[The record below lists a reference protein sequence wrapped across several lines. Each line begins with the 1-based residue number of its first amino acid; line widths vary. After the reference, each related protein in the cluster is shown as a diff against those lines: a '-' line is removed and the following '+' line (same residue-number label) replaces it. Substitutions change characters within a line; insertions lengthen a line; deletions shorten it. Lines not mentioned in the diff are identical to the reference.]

1 MVPQTPSKDDW
12 KLINESPKATESDN
26 CSLAKSETLQAKE
39 EALQLASL
47 GWSVFP
53 VVTGGKSPATKHG
66 FKDASHDP
74 ALICTMFGETN
85 YNIGI
90 ATGQTS
96 GGIIVIDA
104 DVKPDQNKNGI
115 EVIQQWQESYGA
127 WPTTVEAESGSGGRH
142 WYFKTS
148 TEIRNSTNGEL
159 GVDIRGDGGY
169 IIAPPSIHPNG
180 NLYTWL
186 PGLSPHEHEV
196 AEVNDSVSQ
205 FIEHI
210 TGKAQHN
217 AWKKKDYVP
226 EGTRDDELFR
236 ACCSWRARGYS
247 YEAILKMAH
256 EYNEQ
261 TFDPPLSDDEVI
273 AKVNHV
279 TKTYAT
285 EQVAYRRNDLLEH
298 IKERGV
304 STATLN
310 DKDLGRLFGEL
321 YKDKLCYDS
330 KGRNYLF
337 YNGRYWEVDLEGLF
351 AELLCKQFVDL
362 LWEHRVNISEDNQ
375 EKYRA
380 ALKKYRGRSARE
392 RLLKDSRSELR
403 VDPSLLN
410 ANSSLLNVAN
420 CTIDLKTRQPY
431 PQQAADLLTQC
442 APADY
447 VPEATCE
454 LWESVLASAFE
465 GDTDT
470 MRYFQKAIGMAILGD
485 TSKALFHIAGFTPR
499 SGKSVIFS
507 VLTNMLGSE
516 SSGYACVIPGSTF
529 EQSRKPNCGA
539 AREDLMLMRG
549 TRLAVVHESSQ
560 GMILDAALIKQIT
573 GGDLVSA
580 RSNYKSFETFVLSC
594 NIFFVT
600 NYMPQITDRTVFTSG
615 RLRII
620 PFTNA
625 VLPQDQNP
633 ALKSILSEPANLS
646 GVLNWALEGVRL
658 YQEEGLD
665 TPRKITSAI
674 LLAESSTDYIQ
685 QFIEEA
691 LTKTGETR
699 HPLSQIHKAYR
710 DWCKQKGISGLMKD
724 DFRVELESHG
734 ITIGARTAALR
745 DPILGYTL
753 TVDSSLNPPMT
764 EMTILN

>member
-1 MVPQTPSKDDW
+1 MNPQAPSKPTIPQTPSKDDW
-12 KLINESPKATESDN
+12 KLINGSPKATESNN
-26 CSLAKSETLQAKE
+26 CSLAKSETLRAKE
-39 EALQLASL
+39 EALHLASL

-53 VVTGGKSPATKHG
+53 VAAGGKSPATKHG

-74 ALICTMFGETN
+74 ALICPMFGEVN

-90 ATGQTS
+90 ATGQPS

-148 TEIRNSTNGEL
+148 TEIRNSANGEL

-169 IIAPPSIHPNG
+169 IIAPPSVHPNG
-180 NLYTWL
+180 NSYTWL
-186 PGLSPHEHEV
+186 PGLSPYEHEV
-196 AEVNDSVSQ
+196 AEVNDSISQ

-210 TGKAQHN
+210 TRKAKHN
-217 AWKKKDYVP
+217 TWQKKDHVP
-226 EGTRDDELFR
+226 EGTRDNELFL
-236 ACCSWRARGYS
+236 ACCSWQARGYS

-261 TFDPPLSDDEVI
+261 RFDPPLSDDEVV

-304 STATLN
+304 SAATLN

-321 YKDKLCYDS
+321 YKDQLRYDS
-330 KGRNYLF
+330 KGGSFLH
-337 YNGRYWEVDLEGLF
+337 YNGQYWKTDPEGLC

-362 LWEHRVNISEDNQ
+362 LWNHRVNIPEDNQ
-375 EKYRA
+375 EKYRS
-380 ALKKYRGRSARE
+380 ALNKYRNRSARE
-392 RLLKDSRSELR
+392 RLLKDSRSELQ

-410 ANSSLLNVAN
+410 ADSSLLNVAN
-420 CTIDLKTRQPY
+420 CTIDLKTFESY
-431 PQQAADLLTQC
+431 PQRAADLLTQC
-442 APADY
+442 APTDY
-447 VPEATCE
+447 APEATCE

-600 NYMPQITDRTVFTSG
+600 NFMPQITDRTVFTSG

-633 ALKSILSEPANLS
+633 ALRSILSEPANLS

-665 TPRKITSAI
+665 TP
-674 LLAESSTDYIQ
+674 
-685 QFIEEA
+685 
-691 LTKTGETR
+691 
-699 HPLSQIHKAYR
+699 
-710 DWCKQKGISGLMKD
+710 QK
-724 DFRVELESHG
+724 
-734 ITIGARTAALR
+734 
-745 DPILGYTL
+745 
-753 TVDSSLNPPMT
+753 
-764 EMTILN
+764 